1 MPLNDCQNHI
11 IKFIKNVVMTTNWFS
26 LSVFRRTQVGED
38 VFADQYIRYR
48 KGFIKHICLELQANV
63 EQRITY

>member
-1 MPLNDCQNHI
+1 
-11 IKFIKNVVMTTNWFS
+11 MTTNWFS